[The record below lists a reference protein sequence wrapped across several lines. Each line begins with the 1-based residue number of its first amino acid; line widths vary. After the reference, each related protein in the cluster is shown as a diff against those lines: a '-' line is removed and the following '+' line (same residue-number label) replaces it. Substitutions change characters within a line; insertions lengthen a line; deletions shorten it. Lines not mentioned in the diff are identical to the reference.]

1 MVEHNTQTD
10 EKHLF
15 CDRCEKELTDKVIV
29 LTTGDCLCQECF
41 DDSYSIEDVDDYL
54 KQY

>member
-15 CDRCEKELTDKVIV
+15 CDRCGKELDDKVYV
-29 LTTGDCLCQECF
+29 LTAGDCLCEDCF
-41 DDSYSIEDVDDYL
+41 HDSYTIQDVEEFLKDY
-54 KQY
+54 

>member
-15 CDRCEKELTDKVIV
+15 CDRCSRELLDKVYV
-29 LTTGDCLCQECF
+29 LTTGDCLCEECF
-41 DDSYSIEDVDDYL
+41 EDSYTIQDVEEFL
-54 KQY
+54 KGY